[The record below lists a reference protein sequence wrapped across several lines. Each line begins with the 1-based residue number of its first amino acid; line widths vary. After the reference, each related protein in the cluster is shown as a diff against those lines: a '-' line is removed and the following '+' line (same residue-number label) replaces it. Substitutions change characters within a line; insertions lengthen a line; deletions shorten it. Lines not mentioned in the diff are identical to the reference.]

1 MKRLIFSIIVAS
13 LTLGI
18 ILPIFAQAQATNESK
33 RTASNRQQNLS
44 AEERAKMRERFRS
57 MSPDE
62 RERFRSEMRGRFG
75 PGRGALVTQDP
86 MGSLDRQIEQLTK
99 EHEQNLKDLKEIL
112 AVANSE
118 EAKKTASRIE
128 ALIAKSQ
135 KAFDEK
141 VQKLRQRNAWLQLA
155 RGGRKPSGK
164 KAPDF
169 KLTSFDGKETS
180 LAALKGKIVVLEW
193 INFECPFSKYH
204 YETKT
209 TMVDMAKKYKGK
221 GVTWL
226 AINSTN
232 HTKAAANT
240 SFARKHKLPYPILD
254 DIPGKVGKA
263 YGAKTTP
270 HIFVID
276 KTGSIAYDGAIDNAP
291 LGKIAKN
298 EKYVN
303 YVSQTL
309 DALLAGK
316 PVTTK
321 QTKSYGCSVKYAK

>member
-1 MKRLIFSIIVAS
+1 MQYL
-13 LTLGI
+13 
-18 ILPIFAQAQATNESK
+18 
-33 RTASNRQQNLS
+33 
-44 AEERAKMRERFRS
+44 FRS
-57 MSPDE
+57 
-62 RERFRSEMRGRFG
+62 
-75 PGRGALVTQDP
+75 GAFNPFSSWDY
-86 MGSLDRQIEQLTK
+86 LDLKAAHSAMELKLTV
-99 EHEQNLKDLKEIL
+99 EHEELISELNAIREL
-112 AVANSE
+112 AMTEKAQ
-118 EAKKTASRIE
+118 KTATRID
-128 ALIAKSQ
+128 ALIGMRQAAYQSKMQ
-135 KAFDEK
+135 DI
-141 VQKLRQRNAWLQLA
+141 KLSS
-155 RGGRKPSGK
+155 GRVRLVPPDPEPSGK

-169 KLTSFDGKETS
+169 ALKSFDGKETS
-180 LAALKGKIVVLEW
+180 LGALKGKIVVLEW

-209 TMVDMAKKYKGK
+209 TMADMAKKYKAK

-240 SFARKHKLPYPILD
+240 AFAKKHKLPYPILN
-254 DIPGKVGKA
+254 DIPGEVGKA
-263 YGAKTTP
+263 YGARTTP

-303 YVSQTL
+303 YVSQAL

-316 PVTTK
+316 PITTK